1 MTPRSLFAI
10 IIKIIGIYLVI
21 EAFVFIPQL
30 VAMIGQYRRMMTES
44 SQSDFLDAGFFIV
57 FALGT
62 YFLILRYCLFK
73 TDWVIDK
80 LHLDRGFSEEKFE
93 INIHRSTILKIAV
106 IVIGAVMVIDSL
118 PLLCKQLFSYINMS
132 RGGTTF
138 GQNPSSGWMV
148 YYFVKFAVGFCL
160 VSANRPIVNFI
171 ELKRKGPAT
180 KAAEATEE

>member
-1 MTPRSLFAI
+1 MTPRSLFTI

-21 EAFVFIPQL
+21 EAVVFLPQL

-44 SQSDFLDAGFFIV
+44 SQSDFLSAGFFII

-73 TDWVIDK
+73 TDWIIDK
-80 LHLDRGFSEEKFE
+80 LHLEKGFAEKRFE
-93 INIHRSTILKIAV
+93 INIHRSTVLKIAV

-132 RGGTTF
+132 KIGASF
-138 GQNPSSGWMV
+138 GENPTSGWMI
-148 YYFVKFAVGFCL
+148 YYFVKFAVGFSL
-160 VSANRPIVNFI
+160 VSANRPIVNYI
-171 ELKRKGPAT
+171 ERKRKGPIVKPT
-180 KAAEATEE
+180 EAAEE

>member
-10 IIKIIGIYLVI
+10 IIKIIGIYLVF
-21 EAFVFIPQL
+21 EAIIYLPQL
-30 VAMIGQYRRMMTES
+30 VAMIGQYWRMMTES

-62 YFLILRYCLFK
+62 YFLILRYSLFK

-80 LHLDRGFSEEKFE
+80 LHLDRGFSEERFE

-106 IVIGAVMVIDSL
+106 IVIGAVMVIDGL
-118 PLLCKQLFSYINMS
+118 PMLCKQLFTYINMS
-132 RGGTTF
+132 RSGANF
-138 GQNPSSGWMV
+138 GQNPSSGWMI

-160 VSANRPIVNFI
+160 ISANRPIVNFI
-171 ELKRKGPAT
+171 ELKRKGPT
-180 KAAEATEE
+180 VKPAEIPEE

>member
-1 MTPRSLFAI
+1 MTPRSLFAV
-10 IIKIIGIYLVI
+10 IIKIIGIYLVF
-21 EAFVFIPQL
+21 EAIIYLPQL
-30 VAMIGQYRRMMTES
+30 VAMIGQYWRMMTGS

-62 YFLILRYCLFK
+62 YFLILRYSLFK

-80 LHLDRGFSEEKFE
+80 LRLDKGFSEEKFE

-106 IVIGAVMVIDSL
+106 IVIGAMMVIDSL

-132 RGGTTF
+132 RTGASF
-138 GQNPSSGWMV
+138 GQNPTSGWMI
-148 YYFVKFAVGFCL
+148 YYFVKFAAGFCL

-171 ELKRKGPAT
+171 ELKRKGPAVNST
-180 KAAEATEE
+180 EATEE